1 MKNKSRTNHGGVI
14 RGAIKLKKAPK
25 YGKSPK
31 GRGGGVST
39 KNQKDQNLKF
49 GLFDESGGGYIFI
62 FFPNVNVNFK
72 CFR

>member
-1 MKNKSRTNHGGVI
+1 MTACKKTVCI
-14 RGAIKLKKAPK
+14 RGAIKLKHVPK

-31 GRGGGVST
+31 GGEEGSAQ